1 MNIHEASVQSIDADA
16 QHWAHAHFSFEHG
29 ALVTEAPW
37 ARTHRLTGK
46 QGVAYLK
53 IVPPHQRAVLP
64 AIAALARHFTP
75 RIPQVLAFD
84 MQRGWLLSAAHEG
97 ATLSYESASEDL
109 RELAQAFARMQLQAA
124 ATPEVLAGLP
134 RPDPAALLGQLLT
147 FLQPGPT
154 TMPQAGSGVHADY
167 FIGSEQ
173 ALRFERAL
181 QRRRSLLEPY
191 LAQAAALPLTL
202 EHGDLRP
209 PNAAILTDDSCVFL
223 DWDDAMLAPAG
234 MSLHGLFSGCTIPT
248 ILLSGSP
255 AAQAAA
261 GTPDGLML
269 HGYIDVLTQG
279 GYADANTLR
288 RLLPAAMCAGMIQFI
303 VNFARYPGDV
313 ARAGVRST
321 LLARLESLL
330 DVCDL
335 LTVRQASLTREF
347 AADYEAHHEYQRAQ
361 HLLMDDAARHPH
373 DAAVVQRLALVLH
386 KRGDLESAAEMYER
400 ALELQ
405 PDSAPVHAGLGAVLM
420 EDLQLARSTEH
431 LQRALALEPS
441 LGAAQASLARARSM
455 EHMRSAAEQ
464 PDRMPVL
471 RFTAADRA
479 SGEVAP
485 ELLALGTSLFQT
497 HGTLQVD
504 NAFAPEAIERI
515 QQTFFER
522 YLPYFREGD
531 HPDALRLGDKRY
543 MLTVDIDE
551 TFGAP
556 ALLGAPMV
564 LPIIRKILG
573 DDCVLGAYTAVISLP
588 GSRDQRLHK
597 DHPALFPETQWHF
610 GLPCFATQIIIP
622 LVPLNEFTGTT
633 RFYKG
638 SHLLPTEQAE
648 AGGSQDP
655 VVPLGSCLLTDY
667 RCAHRGL
674 GNRSDT
680 VRPILTLIF
689 NRPWFRDFKNY
700 AQQPPLRI
708 TGDAYERLPEDLRAL
723 VAWWREESRYS
734 QLGRSALL

>member
-16 QHWAHAHFSFEHG
+16 QRWAHACFPFAHS
-29 ALVTEAPW
+29 ALVADSPW
-37 ARTHRLTGK
+37 ARTHRLAGEH
-46 QGVAYLK
+46 GVAYLK
-53 IVPPHQRAVLP
+53 IVPPQQRAVLP
-64 AIAALARHFTP
+64 AVAVLARHFAP

-84 MQRGWLLSAAHEG
+84 AQQGWMLSASHDG

-124 ATPEVLAGLP
+124 AAPEVLACLP
-134 RPDPAALLGQLLT
+134 RPDLATLLEQLLT
-147 FLQPGPT
+147 FLRPGPAT
-154 TMPQAGSGVHADY
+154 APQGTDGVHADY

-181 QRRRSLLEPY
+181 QQRRRLLEPY

-209 PNAAILTDDSCVFL
+209 PNAALLADGSCVLL

-234 MSLHGLFSGCTIPT
+234 MSLHGLFSGCTMPT

-261 GTPDGLML
+261 GTPGGLMI
-269 HGYIDVLTQG
+269 HGYIDTLAQG
-279 GYADANTLR
+279 GYADVATLR
-288 RLLPAAMCAGMIQFI
+288 RLLPAAMCSGMIQFI
-303 VNFARYPGDV
+303 VNFARYPGTV
-313 ARAGVRST
+313 ARAGVRGT

-347 AADYEAHHEYQRAQ
+347 AADYEAHHEYGRAQ
-361 HLLMDDAARHPH
+361 HLLMDDAARYPH

-386 KRGDLESAAEMYER
+386 KRGDLESATEMYER
-400 ALELQ
+400 ALALQ
-405 PDSAPVHAGLGAVLM
+405 PDGAPLHAGLGAVLM
-420 EDLQLARSTEH
+420 DDLQMARSTEH
-431 LQRALALEPS
+431 LQRALALEPG
-441 LGAAQASLARARSM
+441 LGAAQHSLARAHAIAQM
-455 EHMRSAAEQ
+455 QLDAAQ
-464 PDRMPVL
+464 PERMPIL
-471 RFTAADRA
+471 RYTDAERVGA
-479 SGEVAP
+479 EVAP
-485 ELLALGTSLFQT
+485 ALLALGASLFQT
-497 HGTLQVD
+497 YGTLQVD
-504 NAFAPEAIERI
+504 NAFAREAIEHI
-515 QQTFFER
+515 QRTFFER
-522 YLPYFREGD
+522 YLPYFRED
-531 HPDALRLGDKRY
+531 NHPDALRLGDKRY

-551 TFGAP
+551 TFGDP
-556 ALLGAPMV
+556 GLLGAPMV
-564 LPIIRKILG
+564 LPLIRKILG

-648 AGGSQDP
+648 ASGSQDP

-708 TGDAYERLPEDLRAL
+708 TDAAYERMPEDLRAL
-723 VAWWREESRYS
+723 VSWWREEKRYS
-734 QLGRSALL
+734 QLGRSLLL

>member
-16 QHWAHAHFSFEHG
+16 QRWAHACFAFEHS
-29 ALVTEAPW
+29 ALVTDAPW
-37 ARTHRLTGK
+37 ARTHRLAGA
-46 QGVAYLK
+46 QGAAFLK
-53 IVPPHQRAVLP
+53 IVPPHKRPVLP
-64 AIAALARHFTP
+64 AIAALARQFAP
-75 RIPQVLAFD
+75 RIPEVLAVNP
-84 MQRGWLLSAAHEG
+84 QHGWLLSASHDG
-97 ATLSYESASEDL
+97 ATLSYDSASEDL

-124 ATPEVLAGLP
+124 ASPEVLAGLP
-134 RPDPAALLGQLLT
+134 RPDLAALPARLLA
-147 FLQPGPT
+147 FLRPGPGT
-154 TMPQAGSGVHADY
+154 APSDASGVHAEY
-167 FIGSEQ
+167 FIGAGPAQ
-173 ALRFERAL
+173 QYERAL
-181 QRRRSLLEPY
+181 RRRMSLLEPF
-191 LAQAAALPLTL
+191 LARAAELPLTL

-209 PNAAILTDDSCVFL
+209 PNAAMLIDGTCVLL
-223 DWDDAMLAPAG
+223 DWDDAMVGPAG
-234 MSLHGLFSGCTIPT
+234 MSLHGLFSGCAMPT

-261 GTPDGLML
+261 GSPDGLML
-269 HGYIDVLTQG
+269 HGYIAALAQG
-279 GYADANTLR
+279 GYADVATLR

-303 VNFARYPGDV
+303 VNFAHYPGDH
-313 ARAGVRST
+313 ARADVRGT

-335 LTVRQASLTREF
+335 LTVRHASLTREL
-347 AADYEAHHEYQRAQ
+347 AADYEAHHEYRRAQ

-373 DAAVVQRLALVLH
+373 DAAVAQRLALVLH

-405 PDSAPVHAGLGAVLM
+405 PDSATLHAGLGAVLM
-420 EDLQLARSTEH
+420 EDLQLAPSTEH
-431 LQRALALEPS
+431 LMRALALAPG
-441 LGAAQASLARARSM
+441 LGPAQTNLARARAIEQM
-455 EHMRSAAEQ
+455 QGDAAQ
-464 PDRMPVL
+464 PERMPIL
-471 RFTAADRA
+471 RYTDADRA
-479 SGEVAP
+479 SAEVAP
-485 ELLALGTSLFQT
+485 ELLALGASLFQT
-497 HGTLQVD
+497 YGTLQVD

-515 QQTFFER
+515 QQTFFEH
-522 YLPYFREGD
+522 YLPYFRED
-531 HPDALRLGDKRY
+531 NHPDALRLGDKRY

-551 TFGAP
+551 TFGDP
-556 ALLGAPMV
+556 GLLGAPMV

-573 DDCVLGAYTAVISLP
+573 DDCVLGAFTAVISLP

-708 TGDAYERLPEDLRAL
+708 TEAAYERMPEDLRAL
-723 VAWWREESRYS
+723 VSWWREESQYG
-734 QLGRSALL
+734 QLGRSLLL

>member
-1 MNIHEASVQSIDADA
+1 MNIHEASIQSIDADA
-16 QHWAHAHFSFEHG
+16 QRWAHAQFPFEHS
-29 ALVTEAPW
+29 ALVTDAPW
-37 ARTHRLTGK
+37 ARTHRLAGAH
-46 QGVAYLK
+46 GAAYLK

-64 AIAALARHFTP
+64 AVAALAKHFAP

-84 MQRGWLLSAAHEG
+84 AQHGWLLSASHDG
-97 ATLSYESASEDL
+97 ATLSYESTSEDL
-109 RELAQAFARMQLQAA
+109 RQLAQSFAGMQLQAA
-124 ATPEVLAGLP
+124 AAPEVLAGLP
-134 RPDPAALLGQLLT
+134 RPDLAGLLGQLLT
-147 FLQPGPT
+147 FLQPGAAGVA
-154 TMPQAGSGVHADY
+154 QADTCVHADY
-167 FIGSEQ
+167 FIGTEQ
-173 ALRFERAL
+173 AQRFARAL
-181 QRRRSLLEPY
+181 QRRQSLLEPY
-191 LAQAAALPLTL
+191 LAQAAALPLVL

-209 PNAAILTDDSCVFL
+209 PNAAMLADGTCVLL
-223 DWDDAMLAPAG
+223 DWDDAMVGPAG

-248 ILLSGSP
+248 ILLSGSA

-261 GTPDGLML
+261 GSPNGQML
-269 HGYIDVLTQG
+269 HGYINVLAQG

-303 VNFARYPGDV
+303 LNFARFPGDGG
-313 ARAGVRST
+313 RSGVRST

-335 LTVRQASLTREF
+335 LTVRQTSLTREL
-347 AADYEAHHEYQRAQ
+347 AADYEAHHEYRRAQ
-361 HLLMDDAARHPH
+361 NLLMDDAARHPN
-373 DAAVVQRLALVLH
+373 DAAVVQRLASVLH
-386 KRGDLESAAEMYER
+386 KRGDLESATEMYER

-405 PDSAPVHAGLGAVLM
+405 PDGAPLHAGLGAVLM
-420 EDLQLARSTEH
+420 EGLHLARSTRH
-431 LQRALALEPS
+431 LQRALALEPG
-441 LGAAQASLARARSM
+441 LVAAQASMVRARSI

-471 RFTAADRA
+471 RYTDADRA
-479 SGEVAP
+479 SAKVAP
-485 ELLALGTSLFQT
+485 ELLALGASLFQT
-497 HGTLQVD
+497 YGTLQVD

-515 QQTFFER
+515 QQIFFER
-522 YLPYFREGD
+522 YLPYFRED
-531 HPDALRLGDKRY
+531 NHPDALRLGDKRY

-551 TFGAP
+551 TFGDP
-556 ALLGAPMV
+556 GLLGAPMV

-573 DDCVLGAYTAVISLP
+573 NDCVLGAYTAVISLP

-633 RFYKG
+633 RLYKG
-638 SHLLPTEQAE
+638 THLLPTEQAE
-648 AGGSQDP
+648 DAGSQDP

-700 AQQPPLRI
+700 SKQPPLRI
-708 TGDAYERLPEDLRAL
+708 TDAAYERMPEDLRAL
-723 VAWWREESRYS
+723 VSWWREESRYS
-734 QLGRSALL
+734 QLGRSVLL